1 MKLFEEMALGLDFG
15 AQRGVGRG
23 LLTISPIFLRVAT
36 ILLWYGTYCRQ
47 KWLGWI

>member
-23 LLTISPIFLRVAT
+23 LLTILFELTVSGVLA
-36 ILLWYGTYCRQ
+36 
-47 KWLGWI
+47 